1 MGPFERQW
9 LLQADMWERQGR
21 AVKPSEL
28 GTPAKEVKKR
38 GSKDEPADS
47 SLAADG
53 EAEVLRIIV
62 KEKQYCCRR
71 WREGYVLYSLHASM
85 HDQCMQ
91 CMASPGVALQHSN
104 SLLFST

>member
-53 EAEVLRIIV
+53 EAEVR
-62 KEKQYCCRR
+62 C
-71 WREGYVLYSLHASM
+71 A
-85 HDQCMQ
+85 
-91 CMASPGVALQHSN
+91 ALFAAAYHC
-104 SLLFST
+104 